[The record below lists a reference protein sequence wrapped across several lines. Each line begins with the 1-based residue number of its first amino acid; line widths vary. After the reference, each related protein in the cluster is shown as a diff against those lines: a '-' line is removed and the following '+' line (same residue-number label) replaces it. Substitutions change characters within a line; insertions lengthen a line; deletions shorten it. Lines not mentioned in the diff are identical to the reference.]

1 LAALAKKSQRGGAN
15 SAQRVYFAWFRRTS
29 AMSRYQRQLVLPQ
42 FGPAGQAR
50 LQAAKVL
57 VVGAGGLGCP
67 VLTYLAA
74 AGVGA
79 LGIADGDRVATNNL
93 HRQVLY
99 HEADV
104 GQPKA
109 LVAAQRLQA
118 LNPEVAVQP
127 HPEFLTPANAL
138 ALLARYDLVVDCSDN
153 FAARYLVNDAAVLLG
168 KPFVF
173 GAIHQFEGQVAVFNL
188 GAASPTYRCLFPQ
201 PPAPHQ
207 VPNCAEAGVLGVVAG
222 LLGLYQANEA
232 LKILAQ
238 LPGVLDGKLLAINL
252 LDYTQRVIKLRLVTD
267 KTQVRLLPDYE
278 AYCQSNPS
286 PMIMPTIS
294 APVLAQQLAAGQPW
308 FLLDVREPW
317 EHELCHL
324 PGAHLVPLGQLAA
337 GLPQLL
343 TQLPAEGPVAVY
355 CHHGVRSAHAISQ
368 LREHVAPVRLFNL
381 TGGIH
386 AWAEQVDNRLAV
398 Y

>member
-1 LAALAKKSQRGGAN
+1 
-15 SAQRVYFAWFRRTS
+15 
-29 AMSRYQRQLVLPQ
+29 MSRYQRQLVLPQ

-50 LQAAKVL
+50 LLAAKVL

-74 AGVGA
+74 AGVGT
-79 LGIADGDRVATNNL
+79 LGLVDGDRVAASNL

-99 HEADV
+99 TDADV

-109 LVAAQRLQA
+109 RVAAQRLQA
-118 LNPEVAVQP
+118 LNPDVAVHP
-127 HPEFLTPANAL
+127 HPEFLTAQNAL
-138 ALLARYDLVVDCSDN
+138 ALLAPYDLVVDCSDN
-153 FAARYLVNDAAVLLG
+153 FATRYLVNDAAVLLG

-173 GAIHQFEGQVAVFNL
+173 GAIHQFEGQVAGFNL
-188 GAASPTYRCLFPQ
+188 GPLSPTYRCLFPQ

-222 LLGLYQANEA
+222 LVGLYQANEA

-238 LPGVLDGKLLAINL
+238 LPGVLDGKLLTINL
-252 LDYTQRVIKLRLVTD
+252 LDYTQRIIKLRLVID
-267 KTQVRLLPDYE
+267 KSQVRLLPDYE
-278 AYCQSNPS
+278 AYCQTTTTTPV
-286 PMIMPTIS
+286 MQTIS
-294 APVLAQQLAAGQPW
+294 APVLAEALAAGQPW

-317 EHELCHL
+317 EHDLCHL
-324 PGAHLVPLGQLAA
+324 PGAHLAPLGQLAA
-337 GLPQLL
+337 GLPALL
-343 TQLPAEGPVAVY
+343 AQLPAEGLVAVY
-355 CHHGVRSAHAISQ
+355 CHHGVRSAHAISF
-368 LREHVAPVRLFNL
+368 LRQHVAPARLFNL

-386 AWAEQVDNRLAV
+386 AWAEQVDAEMAV